1 MTEDKEDWQRKYRSA
16 LVERN
21 SVLQQQRIEEAYA
34 ALIRRIKETD
44 DIGERQKL
52 DRAIEMLNL
61 LRNRI

>member
-1 MTEDKEDWQRKYRSA
+1 MKEDWERLYRSV

-21 SVLQQQRIEEAYA
+21 SVLQQLRIEEAYKA
-34 ALIRRIKETD
+34 VIRRIKETD
-44 DIGERQKL
+44 DTDERQKL